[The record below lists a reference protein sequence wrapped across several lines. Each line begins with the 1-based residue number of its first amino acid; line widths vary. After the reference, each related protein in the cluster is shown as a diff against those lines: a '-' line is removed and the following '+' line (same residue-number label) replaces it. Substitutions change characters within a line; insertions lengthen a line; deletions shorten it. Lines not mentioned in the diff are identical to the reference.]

1 MVGVQ
6 FHCFFVFFSNGY
18 PVGPASF
25 TEKATIFHFP
35 ISHFPNALSYLH
47 YSNVFIWMS
56 LSESVSEIFTVLL
69 VYLSTSVPLPHC
81 VPSFTANL
89 DIQYT
94 EPSHFFPK
102 VSQSLWVLSISTYTL
117 VPACQVPPKQKV
129 NKNPWDF
136 YWNWIESA
144 GHSGENRSLQYWV
157 VQSMNMVY
165 LSIYKIF

>member
-1 MVGVQ
+1 M
-6 FHCFFVFFSNGY
+6 FFCFFLKWISSWPSIIYWKGYHFS
-18 PVGPASF
+18 F
-25 TEKATIFHFP
+25 
-35 ISHFPNALSYLH
+35 SHFSFSQCSIIFTLFKCIYMN
-47 YSNVFIWMS
+47 
-56 LSESVSEIFTVLL
+56 ESVWVCLEIFTVLL